1 MLHTYWWFKPLCASV
16 KRQQQAAAS
25 FSQTRILQQ
34 NSLCGLKETWFS
46 NQYSSLLKMQDSAFN
61 VNHKVNIWWMGQIYL
76 DTGISP
82 AVLAC
87 QGRSKAS
94 KPKGKIALTLDWWIK
109 DNYSF
114 TEEWLMQMFSANQES
129 TITPVCLQSTQSVIL
144 YEFYCPFTALLL
156 FV

>member
-1 MLHTYWWFKPLCASV
+1 MWPERDLV
-16 KRQQQAAAS
+16 
-25 FSQTRILQQ
+25 
-34 NSLCGLKETWFS
+34 S
-46 NQYSSLLKMQDSAFN
+46 NQYSSLLKMQDSVFN

-129 TITPVCLQSTQSVIL
+129 TLTPVCLQSTQSVML
-144 YEFYCPFTALLL
+144 YEFYCPLQHCFCSFKFADILKVWTLSERLRRL
-156 FV
+156 DSFLVQPFSLWG